1 MHDIDRVRLETQA
14 EHSMYESQPF
24 ESEQFEY
31 GELGTEAE
39 HSMYET
45 GPFES
50 EQFEFGELENP
61 IYGETAGVF
70 TETQEMEFA
79 SELLE
84 VTNEAELD
92 RFLGKLIN
100 RAVRTVGKAVSSPAG
115 QAIGGILKGAA
126 RKVLPTIGS
135 AVGSYLGGERGAQLG
150 NQAAAAAG
158 RMFGL
163 ELEGLSAEDRE
174 FEVAK
179 RYVSFA
185 GEAVKNLTLTPT
197 QQNPRAA
204 ANAAA
209 ISAAQTHAPG
219 LLSAAASPLPGQ
231 VRSSMPKANRGQWV
245 RRGNKI
251 ILYGI

>member
-14 EHSMYESQPF
+14 ENSMYESGPF

-31 GELGTEAE
+31 GQL
-39 HSMYET
+39 ET
-45 GPFES
+45 
-50 EQFEFGELENP
+50 P
-61 IYGETAGVF
+61 IYGETGGVF
-70 TETQEMEFA
+70 TETQEMELA

-84 VTNEAELD
+84 VANEAELD
-92 RFLGKLIN
+92 RFLGSLIN
-100 RAVRTVGKAVSSPAG
+100 RAARAVGRAVSSPAG

-126 RKVLPTIGS
+126 RQVLPTIGS
-135 AVGSYLGGERGAQLG
+135 AVGSYFGGERGAQLG
-150 NQAAAAAG
+150 SQAASSAG

-219 LLSAAASPLPGQ
+219 LLPGAASARPSPDQ
-231 VRSSMPKANRGQWV
+231 MPSGIPNVHSGRWV

-251 ILYGI
+251 TLYGI

>member
-14 EHSMYESQPF
+14 EQPMYESGAF
-24 ESEQFEY
+24 EAEQFEY
-31 GELGTEAE
+31 GE
-39 HSMYET
+39 M
-45 GPFES
+45 ES
-50 EQFEFGELENP
+50 P
-61 IYGETAGVF
+61 MYGETGGVF
-70 TETQEMEFA
+70 TETQEMELA

-92 RFLGKLIN
+92 RFLGSLIN
-100 RAVRTVGKAVSSPAG
+100 RAARAVGGIIKSPAG

-126 RKVLPTIGS
+126 RQVLPTIGS
-135 AVGSYLGGERGAQLG
+135 AVGSYFGGERGAQLG
-150 NQAAAAAG
+150 GQAASAAG

-185 GEAVKNLTLTPT
+185 GEAVKNMALTPT
-197 QQNPRAA
+197 QQNPRTA

-209 ISAAQTHAPG
+209 VAAAQSHAPG
-219 LLSAAASPLPGQ
+219 LLAATASPGLGQIQAQPG
-231 VRSSMPKANRGQWV
+231 MPRVHSGRWV

-251 ILYGI
+251 TLYGI

>member
-14 EHSMYESQPF
+14 EHSMHESQPFEFEQSEYGELETQDEHSMYESGPF

-31 GELGTEAE
+31 GEL
-39 HSMYET
+39 
-45 GPFES
+45 
-50 EQFEFGELENP
+50 ENSF
-61 IYGETAGVF
+61 YGETAGVF
-70 TETQEMEFA
+70 TETQEMELA

-92 RFLGKLIN
+92 RFLGNLIN
-100 RAVRTVGKAVSSPAG
+100 HVTRAVGKAVSSPAG

-135 AVGSYLGGERGAQLG
+135 AVGSYLGGERGAQFG
-150 NQAAAAAG
+150 NQAASTAG
-158 RMFGL
+158 AMFGL

-185 GEAVKNLTLTPT
+185 GEAVKNLMLTPT

-219 LLSAAASPLPGQ
+219 LLSTATSPSPGQ
-231 VRSSMPKANRGQWV
+231 VQSCMPKANRGQWV

-251 ILYGI
+251 TLYGI